1 MGTCNSLG
9 GFVFCLLLDV
19 LGANLAASDGFKD
32 QNLHQILVAIL
43 INFAQFYSVNSMSNS
58 TLCDRF
64 WALFNGLFPQIYSAK
79 TDSIDSDASKCLVDV
94 LVIFFNILINNP
106 QKNPLLVGQF
116 LSDKD
121 RFITFLKSYLDHID
135 SSTNSQLSAHLN
147 EQELEFTAILVG
159 ILKFIHKL
167 SKHLDSVDVYEIPTA
182 LATFPVPTFRND
194 SRGEVQRLGTRMK
207 LVRPIEHEKWSK
219 FIDQQ
224 VWLII
229 YSSIPWNNYVE

>member
-1 MGTCNSLG
+1 M
-9 GFVFCLLLDV
+9 
-19 LGANLAASDGFKD
+19 AASDGFKD
-32 QNLHQILVAIL
+32 EILHEILVAIL
-43 INFAQFYSVNSMSNS
+43 INFAQFYSVNSVSNS
-58 TLCDRF
+58 ALCDRF
-64 WALFNGLFPQIYSAK
+64 WALFNGLFPQIYAAN
-79 TDSIDSDASKCLVDV
+79 SIDSEASKCLVDV

-106 QKNPLLVGQF
+106 QKNPLLAGQF

-121 RFITFLKSYLDHID
+121 RFIAFLRSYLDHID

-147 EQELEFTAILVG
+147 ESELEFTAILVG

-167 SKHLDSVDVYEIPTA
+167 SKHLDSVDVYEIPSA
-182 LATFPVPTFRND
+182 LATFPVPTFRRD
-194 SRGEVQRLGTRMK
+194 SRGEVHRLGTRMK

-229 YSSIPWNNYVE
+229 YSSIAWNNYVE

>member
-1 MGTCNSLG
+1 MGNCNSLG
-9 GFVFCLLLDV
+9 VFIFCLLLDV

-32 QNLHQILVAIL
+32 QILHENLVSVL
-43 INFAQFYSVNSMSNS
+43 INFAQFYSVTSASNS
-58 TLCDRF
+58 ALCDRF
-64 WALFNGLFPQIYSAK
+64 WALFNGLFPQIYAA
-79 TDSIDSDASKCLVDV
+79 TSIDSEASKCLVDV

-106 QKNPLLVGQF
+106 QKNPLLAGQF

-121 RFITFLKSYLDHID
+121 RFIAFLRSYLNHID

-147 EQELEFTAILVG
+147 ESELEFTAILVG
-159 ILKFIHKL
+159 ILKFINKL
-167 SKHLDSVDVYEIPTA
+167 SKHLESVDVYEIPSA
-182 LATFPVPTFRND
+182 LATFPVPTFRRD

-207 LVRPIEHEKWSK
+207 LVKPIEHEKWSK